1 MELAFPDSET
11 LDARVQPRVLTMQA
25 AIASS
30 VRQSLCHW
38 FPHNFYSLCHAF
50 AVVGSNVAS
59 IVCNRNYRPVAG
71 LAAIDAGND
80 QIIVMADEQAFH
92 NPIGGA
98 YHCWIESDDEDP
110 LELVDFTFGHNHV
123 YAEANGYP
131 WGGDASPDYLWGLSS
146 AISIRTPLS
155 ALRPGFGK
163 DKIWVKEPAAGV
175 QWMQRHMADNTNAYV
190 QLTSEALVH
199 YKHLT
204 QE

>member
-199 YKHLT
+199 YKRIAD
-204 QE
+204 

>member
-1 MELAFPDSET
+1 MDLAFPDSET
-11 LDARVQPRVLTMQA
+11 RAAQAKPQALSMQA
-25 AIASS
+25 AIADS
-30 VRQSLCHW
+30 VRTSLCHW

-98 YHCWIESDDEDP
+98 YHCWIESDDEAA
-110 LELVDFTFGHNHV
+110 LELVDFTFGHNHI

-131 WGGDASPDYLWGLSS
+131 WGGADSPAYLWGLSS

-163 DKIWVKEPAAGV
+163 DKIWVKEPLAGAH
-175 QWMQRHMADNTNAYV
+175 WMQRHMADNTNAYV

-199 YKHLT
+199 YKRLT
-204 QE
+204 A